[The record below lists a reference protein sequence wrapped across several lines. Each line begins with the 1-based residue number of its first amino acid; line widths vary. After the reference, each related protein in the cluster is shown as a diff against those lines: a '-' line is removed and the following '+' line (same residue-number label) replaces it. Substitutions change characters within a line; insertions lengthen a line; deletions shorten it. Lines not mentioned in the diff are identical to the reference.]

1 MEENHEK
8 INSWSFKKGGLLLCI
23 LLWSAAMYAVTFSDE
38 AKRNCQ
44 CMDSEAGSV
53 TLIFAVDQAHF
64 AIPKDSILSVW
75 VSGSINNLQDTATGY
90 QLDQWSED
98 SCFYRTFSCAEL
110 EKPGNSG
117 QPEFCFYVLKSD
129 STDKNIYGYD
139 LKQEQMDK
147 RLLCYNG
154 IPYIMILMPCGASYF
169 TTDLDEL
176 GRRCEEAKEIR
187 PLADFDLSNPVD
199 QHHIANFRQVPGTV
213 NLYRSYHP
221 YYPSNSKYDTEQQR
235 LYWVAELGRQAG
247 IRSDISLTGNLEGRE
262 GEWYVCGGDSF
273 EIVIPDYQRALID
286 SGNICYVGQMLGRN
300 PSVVDCYYRSNEVFL
315 AQYIKEVVEFI
326 ADSSHPMP
334 VQIHCAIGADRT
346 GMICAVI
353 AALCGADWLSVVAD
367 YEETGNMKVQTYRHA
382 NRLRY
387 ALTRMTGVD
396 PDRCTSAQL
405 AAAIRSH
412 LVDTM
417 GVLTHDQIDQMIIR
431 LQDPN
436 PASLEVPEWNVHD
449 GRCYDVLGRSV
460 DRDTQGLKVSNGTK
474 IMMVR

>member
-1 MEENHEK
+1 MA
-8 INSWSFKKGGLLLCI
+8 LLFVCLPG
-23 LLWSAAMYAVTFSDE
+23 SAIRFSAE

-44 CMDSEAGSV
+44 LMDSVAGTV
-53 TLIFAVDQAHF
+53 TLIFATDSNHF
-64 AIPKDSILSVW
+64 SLPADSISGVW
-75 VSGSINNLQDTATGY
+75 VSGSICNLEDSMPGY
-90 QLDQWSED
+90 RLDQWSED
-98 SCFYRTFSCAEL
+98 SCFYHTFTCAEL

-129 STDKNIYGYD
+129 FADKNLYGYD
-139 LKQEQMDK
+139 LRNVKMDD

-154 IPYIMILMPCGASYF
+154 IPYIMILLPCGASYF

-176 GRRCEEAKEIR
+176 GARCEEAKVIR

-199 QHHIANFRQVPGTV
+199 QHQIANFRRVPATT

-221 YYPSNSKYDTEQQR
+221 YYPSVPKYDTEQQR

-247 IRSDISLTGNLEGRE
+247 IRSDISLTGNLESRE
-262 GEWYVCGGDSF
+262 GQWYICGGDSF

-286 SGNICYVGQMLGRN
+286 SGNICYVGQQLGRN
-300 PSVVDCYYRSNEVFL
+300 PSVVDCYYRSDEIFL
-315 AQYIKEVVEFI
+315 AQYIKEVVEFM
-326 ADSSHPMP
+326 ADSAHPMP
-334 VQIHCAIGADRT
+334 TQIHCAIGADRT

-353 AALCGADWLSVVAD
+353 ATLCGADWQSVVAD
-367 YEETGNMKVQTYRHA
+367 YEETGNMKIQTYRHA

-387 ALTRMTGVD
+387 AMTRMTGVD

-417 GVLTHDQIDQMIIR
+417 AVLTHDQIDRMVAR
-431 LQDPN
+431 LQTSN
-436 PASLEVPEWNVHD
+436 PTSVEQNNVD
-449 GRCYDVLGRSV
+449 RYSDRCYDALGRSA
-460 DRDTQGLKVSNGTK
+460 DQNSRGLIICNGTK
-474 IMMVR
+474 KIHVR